1 MTHYGLN
8 PIDDEGKIPRCAPDA
23 DTIEIE
29 WDKDSL
35 T

>member
-1 MTHYGLN
+1 MTHYDLDAIGG
-8 PIDDEGKIPRCAPDA
+8 EGKMSRCAPDV